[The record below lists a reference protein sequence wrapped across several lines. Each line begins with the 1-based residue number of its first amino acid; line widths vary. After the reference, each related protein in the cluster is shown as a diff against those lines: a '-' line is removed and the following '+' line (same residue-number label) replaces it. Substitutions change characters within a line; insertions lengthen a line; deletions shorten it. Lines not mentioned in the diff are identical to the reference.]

1 MINSDQMTMLTKRF
15 GELRSMNDRLF
26 LFLQFFPNSIKGL
39 KLEDLQIPKQ
49 KNVSCSEFFNVNNTP
64 DQKNNLNPKQNPKKI
79 VIIRSSLTTMS
90 GLTGVSRRS
99 LERGLSNF
107 FERNYS
113 LHNISPYSKE
123 YLTFGETDKL
133 TTKKIRIGTKKNK
146 SKKKKIIRVKKELIL
161 NQKAKK
167 TKKKIKTQPNTSV
180 TSNSVISKKLTNT
193 QNNVLGNRL
202 PKNKNDM
209 KNLIVKNNDLQKNV
223 CRLNNKKFS
232 QIPRKRN
239 FTFQGNYYLDQENQ
253 YISIKSPLHLLSV
266 ISQTHKKPRSN
277 SLLQNMKSTL
287 KNNDNYQQNNQIEF

>member
-1 MINSDQMTMLTKRF
+1 MINSDQMTKLTKRF

-49 KNVSCSEFFNVNNTP
+49 QNVSCSEFFNVNNTP

-133 TTKKIRIGTKKNK
+133 TTKKIRVGTKKNK

-180 TSNSVISKKLTNT
+180 TSNSVISKKLTHT

-239 FTFQGNYYLDQENQ
+239 FTFQGNYYLDQENH

-266 ISQTHKKPRSN
+266 ISQIHKKPRSN